1 MKYLRIYQKYFC
13 ITILTRLALYVTFG
27 LIPKDVMIFC
37 RRYLVIILFAFAL
50 KATTQ
55 SQVFRYK
62 VGYFGFLDNREYFN
76 PYVNDQTIFGSRV
89 YGEVGM
95 SLNDNNRIMAG
106 IDYLYEF
113 GSKGELLAPDITL
126 YYNGRHKNLDFYL
139 GAFPRLNYI
148 DMPLALMIDT
158 FQYYR
163 PNVEGILLDYKTSF
177 FRHNIWIDWTGRQS
191 FDKREAFMAGF
202 SGWAKKGIFT
212 YQHHVVMSHLASST
226 NQNADEHLRDNGGY
240 SAMIGL
246 DLSSVTSMDTLAFS
260 AGFLGS
266 WDRLR
271 GVYDLVFP
279 FGWLG
284 EMEAGYRGFGV
295 HGTIYSGDSQAIVS
309 GDGFYKSTFYS
320 RADVYYQVARSG
332 IEGRVQFSFHVVP
345 EAVDLS
351 MSLMIRAQLEGI
363 FRGHHSN

>member
-1 MKYLRIYQKYFC
+1 M
-13 ITILTRLALYVTFG
+13 TV
-27 LIPKDVMIFC
+27 C
-37 RRYLVIILFAFAL
+37 RRYLLIILFAFAL

-62 VGYFGFLDNREYFN
+62 LGYFGFLDNREYFN
-76 PYVNDQTIFGSRV
+76 PYVNDQTIFGSRI
-89 YGEVGM
+89 YGEVGL
-95 SLNDNNRIMAG
+95 SLNDNNKIMAG

-126 YYNGRHKNLDFYL
+126 YYNGRYKNLDFYL

-148 DMPLALMIDT
+148 DMPMALMIDT

-163 PNVEGILLDYKTSF
+163 PNVEGMLLDYKTSA
-177 FRHNIWIDWTGRQS
+177 FRHNLWIDWTGRQS

-202 SGWAKKGIFT
+202 SGWVKKGIFT
-212 YQHHVVMSHLASST
+212 YQHHVVMSHIAGST

-246 DLSSVTSMDTLAFS
+246 DLSSSTGLDTLAFS

-284 EMEAGYRGFGV
+284 EMEAGYKGFGL
-295 HGTIYSGDSQAIVS
+295 HGILYSGESQDIVS
-309 GDGFYKSTFYS
+309 GDGFYKSAFYS
-320 RADVYYQVARSG
+320 RADVYYQIARSG
-332 IEGRVQFSFHVVP
+332 IEGQIQFSFHFVP
-345 EAVDLS
+345 ETVDMS